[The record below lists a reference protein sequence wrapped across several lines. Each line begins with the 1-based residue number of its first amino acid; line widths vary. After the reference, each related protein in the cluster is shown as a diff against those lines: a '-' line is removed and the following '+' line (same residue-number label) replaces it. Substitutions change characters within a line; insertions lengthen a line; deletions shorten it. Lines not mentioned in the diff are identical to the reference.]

1 MFPRN
6 YRRMV
11 LDGPVDADA
20 YVNDP
25 MDDLAEQSTGFER
38 ALGHFFEACARD
50 QAACRGFGGTD
61 PRDTYDALVDQ
72 AYAAPIPAGG
82 TDPRA
87 VDGDAILAG
96 TAIALYSKRNWPAL
110 AQALADLK
118 ANDGTRMRGLADA
131 FWGRLDESTF
141 DPGGDRYFT
150 IGAVEQEYP
159 KGNVGLYLKAGKRSW
174 SEHEHTHWNNGYNE
188 LNYGL
193 YPIHARDAFDGPFR
207 IPGSSPTPLVV
218 ATTYDPATPYRGAE
232 NLVRDLGNARL
243 LTMRGDGHTAYSTG
257 NSACVSAAVDAYVND
272 GALPAPGTQCTQD
285 VGFPAPSAAAAR
297 TLGVPALGV
306 LRPQLHVQSDA
317 VIR

>member
-1 MFPRN
+1 
-6 YRRMV
+6 
-11 LDGPVDADA
+11 
-20 YVNDP
+20 
-25 MDDLAEQSTGFER
+25 
-38 ALGHFFEACARD
+38 
-50 QAACRGFGGTD
+50 
-61 PRDTYDALVDQ
+61 
-72 AYAAPIPAGG
+72 
-82 TDPRA
+82 
-87 VDGDAILAG
+87 
-96 TAIALYSKRNWPAL
+96 
-110 AQALADLK
+110 
-118 ANDGTRMRGLADA
+118 MRGLADA

-218 ATTYDPATPYRGAE
+218 ATT
-232 NLVRDLGNARL
+232 
-243 LTMRGDGHTAYSTG
+243 
-257 NSACVSAAVDAYVND
+257 
-272 GALPAPGTQCTQD
+272 
-285 VGFPAPSAAAAR
+285 PAPSAAAAR